1 MAEIKNIAFGFQ
13 EIAEVLVRHANL
25 HDGLWGIEIKF
36 GIQGTNIGTSPGDL
50 LPAAIVPVVTLG
62 LQRFEKPSN
71 LTVDASKINPE

>member
-1 MAEIKNIAFGFQ
+1 MAEIRNIEFEFK
-13 EIAEVLVRHANL
+13 EIAELLVRHADV

-36 GIQGTNIGTSPGDL
+36 GIQGTNIGTGPGDL
-50 LPAAIVPVVTLG
+50 LPAAIVPVIKLG